1 LVNDNDLTSTVQQ
14 LIGNIMGKTVLQ
26 HMDSNSSVISY
37 GNEDL
42 APYRDLPQSSTRVAL
57 TCMGAV
63 TNNPLLSTTAPFRQH
78 KFVMKIAGFSQRVGH
93 KLVVKST
100 KATID
105 VGLPSPTKWCLL
117 LYPNGNQED
126 REGFVSLYLYRW
138 DKQTTPVPATFTFA
152 ILNSLAQKSFVV
164 DVNEKKMFGH
174 SAGNSKSLGAPKFV
188 SRDDLFDSA
197 WGLLQ
202 DDTLTVVCEM
212 HVFTADSPDRH
223 TSKKGSGSGGQAAA
237 APSRGIKFGNWVE
250 ELHYTQ
256 HPEEV
261 DRKKHKG
268 GNMAVGLFNPMRF
281 LHSIET
287 WKKEETE
294 V

>member
-1 LVNDNDLTSTVQQ
+1 
-14 LIGNIMGKTVLQ
+14 MGKGILQ
-26 HMDSNSSVISY
+26 HQDSNSSVISY

-42 APYRDLPQSSTRVAL
+42 AQTRDLSQSSARVAL
-57 TCMGAV
+57 SCMGAL
-63 TNNPLLSTTAPFRQH
+63 TTNPLISTTAASRQH
-78 KFVMKIAGFSQRVGH
+78 KFVMKIAGFSQRIGH

-100 KATID
+100 KASID
-105 VGLPSPTKWCLL
+105 VGLALPTKWCLL

-138 DKQTTPVPATFTFA
+138 DKQTQAVPATFTFA
-152 ILNSLAQKSFVV
+152 ILNSLSEKSFVV

-174 SAGNSKSLGAPKFV
+174 SGGNSKSLGAPKFV
-188 SRDDLFDSA
+188 SREELFQST

-202 DDTLTVVCEM
+202 DDILTVVCEM
-212 HVFTADSPDRH
+212 HVFTSETEKH
-223 TSKKGSGSGGQAAA
+223 GKKGSSSS
-237 APSRGIKFGNWVE
+237 PPTRGIKFGNWVE

-256 HPEEV
+256 HQEEV
-261 DRKKHKG
+261 DKKKARG
-268 GNMAVGLFNPMRF
+268 GHNVGLFNPMRF
-281 LHSIET
+281 LHSMET

>member
-1 LVNDNDLTSTVQQ
+1 
-14 LIGNIMGKTVLQ
+14 
-26 HMDSNSSVISY
+26 
-37 GNEDL
+37 
-42 APYRDLPQSSTRVAL
+42 
-57 TCMGAV
+57 
-63 TNNPLLSTTAPFRQH
+63 
-78 KFVMKIAGFSQRVGH
+78 MKIAGFSQRVGH

-100 KATID
+100 KASID

-212 HVFTADSPDRH
+212 HVFTADAPDRH
-223 TSKKGSGSGGQAAA
+223 TSKKGSGPSS

-261 DRKKHKG
+261 ERKKAKG
-268 GNMAVGLFNPMRF
+268 GSTAVGLFNPMRF

>member
-1 LVNDNDLTSTVQQ
+1 VRRGSTRRSK
-14 LIGNIMGKTVLQ
+14 MGKAQLQ
-26 HMDSNSSVISY
+26 HQDSNLSVISY

-42 APYRDLPQSSTRVAL
+42 APYRDLPQTSTRVAL
-57 TCMGAV
+57 SCMGAV
-63 TNNPLLSTTAPFRQH
+63 SINPLLSTTAASRQH
-78 KFVMKIAGFSQRVGH
+78 KFVMKIAGFSQRLGH

-100 KATID
+100 KASID

-138 DKQTTPVPATFTFA
+138 DKQSTPVPATFTFA
-152 ILNSLAQKSFVV
+152 ILNSLSEKSFVV

-174 SAGNSKSLGAPKFV
+174 AAGNSKSLGAPKFV
-188 SRDDLFDSA
+188 SRDDLFDST

-202 DDTLTVVCEM
+202 EDTLTVVCEM
-212 HVFTADSPDRH
+212 SVFTGEVFEK
-223 TSKKGSGSGGQAAA
+223 TGKKGQALSS
-237 APSRGIKFGNWVE
+237 PTRGIKFGNWVE
-250 ELHYTQ
+250 ELHYYQ
-256 HPEEV
+256 HPDEG
-261 DRKKHKG
+261 DKKKARPGH
-268 GNMAVGLFNPMRF
+268 MAVGLFNPMRF
-281 LHSIET
+281 LHSMET

>member
-1 LVNDNDLTSTVQQ
+1 
-14 LIGNIMGKTVLQ
+14 MGKSQLQ
-26 HMDSNSSVISY
+26 HQDSNLSVVSF

-42 APYRDLPQSSTRVAL
+42 APYRDLPQVSTRVAL
-57 TCMGAV
+57 SCMGAF
-63 TNNPLLSTTAPFRQH
+63 TTNPLLSRTADSSHH
-78 KFVMKIAGFSQRVGH
+78 KFVMKIAGFSQRLGH

-100 KATID
+100 KASID
-105 VGLPSPTKWCLL
+105 VGLASPTKWCLL

-152 ILNSLAQKSFVV
+152 ILNSLREKSFVV

-174 SAGNSKSLGAPKFV
+174 TTGNSKSLGAPKFV
-188 SRDDLFDSA
+188 SREDLLDST

-202 DDTLTVVCEM
+202 EDTLTVVCEM
-212 HVFTADSPDRH
+212 NVYNTETSDRLGNKHRGMTSPDRV
-223 TSKKGSGSGGQAAA
+223 
-237 APSRGIKFGNWVE
+237 IKFGNWVE
-250 ELHYTQ
+250 ELHYTP
-256 HPEEV
+256 HPDEV
-261 DRKKHKG
+261 DRKKVKSG
-268 GNMAVGLFNPMRF
+268 SLAVGLFNPIRF
-281 LHSIET
+281 LHSIES

>member
-1 LVNDNDLTSTVQQ
+1 
-14 LIGNIMGKTVLQ
+14 MGKPQLH

-42 APYRDLPQSSTRVAL
+42 APYRDLPQASVRTAL
-57 TCMGAV
+57 SCMGAV
-63 TNNPLLSTTAPFRQH
+63 STNPLISTTASSREH
-78 KFVMKIAGFSQRVGH
+78 KFVMKIAGFSQRLGH

-100 KATID
+100 KASID
-105 VGLPSPTKWCLL
+105 VGLASPTKWCLL

-152 ILNSLAQKSFVV
+152 ILNSLCEKSFVV
-164 DVNEKKMFGH
+164 DVHEKKMFGH
-174 SAGNSKSLGAPKFV
+174 AAGNSKSLGAPKFV
-188 SRDDLFDSA
+188 SREDLFDST
-197 WGLLQ
+197 WGLLKE
-202 DDTLTVVCEM
+202 DTLTVVCEM
-212 HVFTADSPDRH
+212 SVFTAEV
-223 TSKKGSGSGGQAAA
+223 TEKMGKKAAGPLS
-237 APSRGIKFGNWVE
+237 PSRGIKFGNWVE

-256 HPEEV
+256 HPDEV
-261 DRKKHKG
+261 DKKKWKSG
-268 GNMAVGLFNPMRF
+268 QAAVGLFNPMRF
-281 LHSIET
+281 LHSIDT

>member
-1 LVNDNDLTSTVQQ
+1 
-14 LIGNIMGKTVLQ
+14 MGKPQL
-26 HMDSNSSVISY
+26 HHLDSNSSIQSY

-42 APYRDLPQSSTRVAL
+42 APYRDLPQASARVAL
-57 TCMGAV
+57 TCMGAL
-63 TNNPLLSTTAPFRQH
+63 TSNPLLSTTAASSHH

-152 ILNSLAQKSFVV
+152 ILNSLREKSFVV

-202 DDTLTVVCEM
+202 EDTLTVVCEM
-212 HVFTADSPDRH
+212 HVFTGEPAEKAG
-223 TSKKGSGSGGQAAA
+223 KKGSSQQVG
-237 APSRGIKFGNWVE
+237 RGIWFGNWVE

-256 HPEEV
+256 HPDEAE
-261 DRKKHKG
+261 RKKQKST
-268 GNMAVGLFNPMRF
+268 MATGLFNPMRF
-281 LHSIET
+281 LHSMES